1 MLGRFLCSPGRHGE
15 TCVNEVDKR
24 CSSIVGQLDI
34 DEERRD
40 RSTDAQTLVVFLF
53 EVLFTSFFLKI
64 AWHQFNIM
72 HQNGEKTSAIKSAF
86 IPPLPLAN
94 TFNWQ

>member
-1 MLGRFLCSPGRHGE
+1 MRVLLERGPRGCFMLGRFLCSPGRHGE

-40 RSTDAQTLVVFLF
+40 RSTEAQTLVVFLF
-53 EVLFTSFFLKI
+53 EVLLTSFFLKKKLRGI
-64 AWHQFNIM
+64 SL
-72 HQNGEKTSAIKSAF
+72 TSWTRMAKQRA
-86 IPPLPLAN
+86 P
-94 TFNWQ
+94 